1 MCGRRVGL
9 GACMAGEMATAAG
22 GTHPTGMHSYEWIFV
37 DSFCIIIF
45 LFFLFFKILCSCNI
59 YLLLNKL
66 NE

>member
-22 GTHPTGMHSYEWIFV
+22 STHPTVMHSYEWIFV

-45 LFFLFFKILCSCNI
+45 LFFLFFKFFVVVIFI
-59 YLLLNKL
+59 YYLIN
-66 NE
+66 